1 MKRASTDT
9 LINKKKVK
17 ETTLIQ
23 KVIILLTLGFMYNL
37 FFSCTPYS
45 QDPIGINYNNIR
57 IVGVDNS
64 NKYLYYYNKTDT
76 IYSDAVALKLTLA
89 DTSRFYATSFLPNLQ
104 QTFSFQTV
112 EAKDPAQ
119 SFIPLNKVV
128 DIKVKTLLD
137 INDSIKAGDDISE
150 HILCTSRN
158 DFDLYHN
165 LNQGI
170 LWLNGIQSYGQNDLI
185 LVLKTTV
192 NNTNAQFEV
201 KVTLDN
207 GNVLSG
213 TTERFKIIESQL

>member
-1 MKRASTDT
+1 M
-9 LINKKKVK
+9 
-17 ETTLIQ
+17 
-23 KVIILLTLGFMYNL
+23 
-37 FFSCTPYS
+37 
-45 QDPIGINYNNIR
+45 
-57 IVGVDNS
+57 
-64 NKYLYYYNKTDT
+64 
-76 IYSDAVALKLTLA
+76 A